1 MLVIK
6 LHSRMTRKFK
16 KHQIFAM
23 KIIFLYAALKKVS
36 VTLSFYF
43 VATNVLR
50 FRGIMMLQL

>member
-1 MLVIK
+1 
-6 LHSRMTRKFK
+6 MTRKFK